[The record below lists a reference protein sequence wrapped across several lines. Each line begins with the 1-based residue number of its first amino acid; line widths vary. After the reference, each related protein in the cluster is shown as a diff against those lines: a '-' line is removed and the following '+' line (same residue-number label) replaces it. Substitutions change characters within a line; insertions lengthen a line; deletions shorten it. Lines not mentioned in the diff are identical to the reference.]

1 MAPGKAKEKKLTA
14 VPSAESARITRSK
27 HLQNQLEQKKA
38 SLERASAAY
47 DKASPEKQR
56 EIDGMRNE
64 VTTFRAVAEP
74 MIVDP
79 SDQGPNENG
88 DTLQDNAAGLEG
100 TNGNDGGPPPTRP
113 PSGNGTSSFQNDDG
127 SKAPGN
133 LGGGGGEN
141 ESGHEPGAADE
152 GGQLQEPEPGRD
164 GAVPGVMQSIE
175 TDEPNG
181 SLFLQDDD
189 QTTEFEDPEYGRP
202 LLTIPTTS
210 GVSEQGVKT
219 VGWFGKHLRKY
230 INMYGKKNS
239 ATYRLENRAFPRS
252 YAENPLEDENVG
264 SAKNRFGDTLP
275 GIGRLHYPDAEAPRI
290 WGVAWRGL
298 NSGDLEDDLEL
309 IDPGCNESFTHTV
322 TYVLVGWTMDG
333 KEEKRWET
341 RTAYR
346 NIIGSKSLAD
356 IHIYK
361 AAVESQHRYIEAMEG
376 RRRAISRSPSVPLL
390 VGGRQHGEG
399 RDPASSRRTGKSS
412 RSKGRA
418 VAKR

>member
-1 MAPGKAKEKKLTA
+1 MAPGKGKEKKSKA

-27 HLQNQLEQKKA
+27 QLQQQLEKKKA

-64 VTTFRAVAEP
+64 VTTFRAVAES
-74 MIVDP
+74 MV
-79 SDQGPNENG
+79 
-88 DTLQDNAAGLEG
+88 
-100 TNGNDGGPPPTRP
+100 
-113 PSGNGTSSFQNDDG
+113 NDDG

-133 LGGGGGEN
+133 RGGDGEN
-141 ESGHEPGAADE
+141 EPGHEPGAADE
-152 GGQLQEPEPGRD
+152 GGQLQEPETGRGGTGPD
-164 GAVPGVMQSIE
+164 VMESIE
-175 TDEPNG
+175 ADEPNG

-189 QTTEFEDPEYGRP
+189 ETTEFEDPEYGKP

-210 GVSEQGVKT
+210 GVSEEGVKT
-219 VGWFGKHLRKY
+219 SDGL
-230 INMYGKKNS
+230 NS

-252 YAENPLEDENVG
+252 YAENPPEDENVG

-361 AAVESQHRYIEAMEG
+361 AAVESQHRSTVSPQRQMQGAGSLAELKAEFLSDWPELRSAGDFLKLGAAKQQQCAEAW
-376 RRRAISRSPSVPLL
+376 
-390 VGGRQHGEG
+390 
-399 RDPASSRRTGKSS
+399 RTYKS
-412 RSKGRA
+412 
-418 VAKR
+418 